1 MVHSEQIQ
9 REVCKILKLNGSPNP
24 LLVFNIGLV
33 SEKTAQRWLIEREYW
48 ELAKQNL
55 KYCEITEQLSIKYDV
70 TPRHVKYIISG
81 K

>member
-9 REVCKILKLNGSPNP
+9 REMCKILKENGNPNP

-33 SEKTAQRWLIEREYW
+33 NEKTAQRWLIEREYW
-48 ELAKQNL
+48 EHAKRGL
-55 KYCEITEQLSIKYDV
+55 KYCEIQEILSIKYDV
-70 TPRHVKYIISG
+70 TSRHIKYIISG